1 MSQSTSPP
9 PTPRDAVS
17 NAESY
22 FTLAAEY
29 FNAGATALAGGD
41 YGDALI
47 DYSFGLNNVVVDPL
61 QELLLGAAVSF

>member
-1 MSQSTSPP
+1 
-9 PTPRDAVS
+9 VS